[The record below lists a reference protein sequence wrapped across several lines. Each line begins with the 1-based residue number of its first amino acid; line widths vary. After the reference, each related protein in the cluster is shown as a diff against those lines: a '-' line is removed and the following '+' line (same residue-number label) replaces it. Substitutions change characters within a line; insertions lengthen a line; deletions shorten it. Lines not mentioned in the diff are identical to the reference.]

1 MTKLTH
7 KIIYCIDLSAYK
19 SKNIDMYQFKQRAT
33 ISLLIFSYA
42 IAVFVVRNLT
52 QFPAQFSQN
61 QPQAVFY
68 ILYYL
73 FSVILGT
80 IASIFFLSLESFINL
95 FTKYRFDLNAIFQ
108 LYHKH
113 GFTNAFL
120 RLQQYDAQSQLRL
133 VHSVIFQAVLLV
145 IMAYAGMSSNSVA
158 GKVLIAGVALQ
169 IAYSQIR
176 GLLYSKDLSLW
187 FWQIGRVS
195 RQIQLI
201 VIALMCLFTFIGII
215 FLF

>member
-1 MTKLTH
+1 
-7 KIIYCIDLSAYK
+7 
-19 SKNIDMYQFKQRAT
+19 MYQFKQRAT
-33 ISLLIFSYA
+33 ISLIIFSYA
-42 IAVFVVRNLT
+42 IAVFVVRNLS

-61 QPQAVFY
+61 QSQAVFY
-68 ILYYL
+68 TSYYL
-73 FSVILGT
+73 FSVTVGT
-80 IASIFFLSLESFINL
+80 IASVFFLSLESLINI
-95 FTKYRFDLNAIFQ
+95 FTKNRFDLHTIFQ
-108 LYHKH
+108 LYRKH
-113 GFTNAFL
+113 GFTNSFL

-145 IMAYAGMSSNSVA
+145 IMAYAGMSSNSIA

-195 RQIQLI
+195 RQVQLI
-201 VIALMCLFTFIGII
+201 VIALLCLFTIIGII